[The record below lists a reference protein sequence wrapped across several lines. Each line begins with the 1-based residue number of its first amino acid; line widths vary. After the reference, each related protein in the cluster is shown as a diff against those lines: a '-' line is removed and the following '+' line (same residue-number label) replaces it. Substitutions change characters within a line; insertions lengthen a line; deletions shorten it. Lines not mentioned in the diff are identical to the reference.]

1 MKRQLARQSA
11 LAGLGWL
18 VLIPA
23 LARAEEPAPPQAH
36 IDGNGPGWQEMTEAD
51 FVGVNGNPDTWTWK
65 DGLLHCTGDP
75 VGVIRLKKLYTNFE
89 LVVQWRHLRS
99 GGNSGVFVWVPESS
113 LKDLPKGRLPQG
125 IEVQVLD
132 HGYAEQYEKQHGKK
146 PDWFT
151 TNGDVFAVGVK
162 MTPFPP
168 LSPDGSRSFPRKQL
182 SKGIN
187 EWNHYYV
194 CDQRRSAFMG
204 QWRRGVGRKQL
215 RTAQRLLVPRIR
227 GFADRLPQLAD
238 PRAAVSGRP
247 VAARAISKPLTSR
260 VAGLC
265 GCYVSGG
272 RGFRPRCQ
280 RPDFSR
286 LIIAASTKNSRPQ
299 ASWLRPIT

>member
-194 CDQRRSAFMG
+194 
-204 QWRRGVGRKQL
+204 
-215 RTAQRLLVPRIR
+215 
-227 GFADRLPQLAD
+227 
-238 PRAAVSGRP
+238 
-247 VAARAISKPLTSR
+247 RAINGEVRLW
-260 VAGLC
+260 VNGEE
-265 GCYVSGG
+265 VSGG
-272 RGFRPRCQ
+272 NNCEPRSGCLCLESEGSPIDFR
-280 RPDFSR
+280 
-286 LIIAASTKNSRPQ
+286 N
-299 ASWLRPIT
+299 LRIRELP